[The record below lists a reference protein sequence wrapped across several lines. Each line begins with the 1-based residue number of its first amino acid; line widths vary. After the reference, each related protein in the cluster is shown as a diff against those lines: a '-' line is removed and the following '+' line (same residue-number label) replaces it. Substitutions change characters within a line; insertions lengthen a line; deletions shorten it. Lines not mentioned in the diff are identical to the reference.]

1 MQDINKHIDFELE
14 KRITHAAVEISTI
27 LMLLFDK
34 GIITE
39 DDYIA
44 AKHTMLEQEDVKS
57 TLEKLEYGSNIEK
70 IVLKGGLLSAEDEK
84 YIRKNN
90 KWDSAD
96 EVDKMIEDIKMVS
109 LLDGLLND
117 EEGE

>member
-1 MQDINKHIDFELE
+1 MQDIDKRVDFDLE
-14 KRITHAAVEISTI
+14 RRITYIAVEISTI
-27 LMLLFDK
+27 LALLFDK

-44 AKHTMLEQEDVKS
+44 AKHTMLEQEDIKS
-57 TLEKLEYGSNIEK
+57 VLEKIEYGSNIEN
-70 IVLKGGLLSAEDEK
+70 IILKGGLLSTEDEK

-96 EVDKMIEDIKMVS
+96 EVDKMIENIKIVS